1 MNNFSLI
8 NNYKNI
14 LNTNVMYYTVFLSI
28 MFDFVAGL
36 KEDFNIL
43 FYFYDLITMLKLNIS
58 IFLNSEG
65 EENSLFLYLF
75 VFYITTSIVLS
86 FTKKFEFKYYYF
98 LVDFFVC
105 TLVLHLLN
113 YTLDVPRFPVKIVLP
128 FFFILSL
135 IVNRI
140 KNLFFLKNL
149 FVLSIFIIFWN
160 FCIMFINIKEDSRIF
175 ESVFFKNRYLISSNN
190 IFEDITG
197 LKFWELNCCSSET
210 YVNSGFKPGS
220 FISNW
225 RNKIIFVTGSG
236 KFYTLD
242 SNNLNQKII
251 KLNMLESNFFDFANK
266 ENFESVNKISI
277 RGVETYDDDIYI
289 SYINQSK
296 NNCYNLSILQGEI
309 NINGITFES
318 LFEPRE
324 CIEILDITNSQL
336 HSSGGAILK
345 HENNLY
351 FSIGEFLEST
361 LAQEED
367 NNFGKIIKID
377 LKNKNYEI
385 KSTGHRNIQGMVFE
399 NGTILATEH
408 GPKGGDELNK
418 IDLNSNKLPNFGWP
432 ISSYGE
438 HYDGKHYEDMPLY
451 NSHSKYGFIEPLLYF
466 TPSIGISDIKI
477 YQNKYIISSMKSGR
491 LYIIS
496 KNTFGNAYNKNN
508 LNLEKRIRDILIF
521 DNKLLLFIED
531 QPGLAVF
538 NLEN

>member
-1 MNNFSLI
+1 MKNSSLI
-8 NNYKNI
+8 NIYKNM
-14 LNTNVMYYTVFLSI
+14 LNTNVLYYTVFLSI
-28 MFDFVAGL
+28 MFDFVVIL

-43 FYFYDLITMLKLNIS
+43 FYFYDLIIMLKLNIS
-58 IFLNSEG
+58 IFLNNEG
-65 EENSLFLYLF
+65 GENSLFIYLF

-86 FTKKFEFKYYYF
+86 FTKKLDVKHYYF
-98 LVDFFVC
+98 LLDFFVC
-105 TLVLHLLN
+105 MLILYLLN
-113 YTLDVPRFPVKIVLP
+113 YTLDVPRFPVKIVFP
-128 FFFILSL
+128 FFFILTL
-135 IVNRI
+135 IVNRV

-149 FVLSIFIIFWN
+149 LVLSIFIIFWN
-160 FCIMFINIKEDSRIF
+160 FFIMFINIKEDSRIF
-175 ESVFFKNRYLISSNN
+175 ESVFSKNRYLISSNST
-190 IFEDITG
+190 FEDINS

-236 KFYTLD
+236 KFYTLN
-242 SNNLNQKII
+242 SNNLNQQII
-251 KLNMLESNFFDFANK
+251 KLNMLESNFFDFAKK

-277 RGVETYDDDIYI
+277 RGVETYGDEIYV
-289 SYINQSK
+289 SYINESK
-296 NNCYNLSILQGEI
+296 DNCYNLSIVQGEI
-309 NINGITFES
+309 NISGIAFES
-318 LFEPRE
+318 FFKPKE

-351 FSIGEFLEST
+351 VSIGEFLEST

-367 NNFGKIIKID
+367 NNFGKIIKFD
-377 LKNKNYEI
+377 LKNKNYET

-399 NGTILATEH
+399 NGSILATEH

-418 IDLNSNKLPNFGWP
+418 IDLNSNELPNFGWP

-438 HYDGKHYEDMPLY
+438 HYDGKYYEDMPLF
-451 NSHSKYGFIEPLLYF
+451 NSHSKYGFIEPLFYF

-491 LYIIS
+491 LYIVS
-496 KNTFGNAYNKNN
+496 KNTSGNAYNKNN

-521 DNKLLLFIED
+521 NNKLLLFIED
-531 QPGLAVF
+531 QPGLAVL
-538 NLEN
+538 NLDN